1 MKELIKNIE
10 GFITITALIFM
21 LWLLISWGDVIV
33 HNDPCGGDG
42 QPHAW
47 NAFVLI
53 TEVARFRD
61 GTLKR
66 YKTDEEARAALHRY
80 AKEHGLKAAF

>member
-21 LWLLISWGDVIV
+21 LWLLISWGDVV
-33 HNDPCGGDG
+33 TNNAPYEGR
-42 QPHAW
+42 QPHNW

-53 TEVARFRD
+53 TEVGR
-61 GTLKR
+61 
-66 YKTDEEARAALHRY
+66 
-80 AKEHGLKAAF
+80 